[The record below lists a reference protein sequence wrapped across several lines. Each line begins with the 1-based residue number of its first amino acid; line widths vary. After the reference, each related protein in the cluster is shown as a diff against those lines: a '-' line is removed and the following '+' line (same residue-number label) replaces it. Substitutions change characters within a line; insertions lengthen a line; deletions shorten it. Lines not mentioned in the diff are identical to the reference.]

1 MGDVAGPRVWDCVP
15 FFDEIEHLQARF
27 ELLEYVVD
35 GHIVVEGTHTHQGD
49 PKPLHLD
56 GVDLPDNVIRCVAD
70 LSDAGLGDY
79 LSQYGPEWAREHA
92 QRDYVGHYARWMS
105 APVEH
110 IYDARPLLAP
120 DDILLVCDV
129 DEHVN
134 PGVIKYL
141 PHALDVA
148 DGPVGLIMRMFYY
161 GLTWEDPNP
170 WLHPRALRV
179 RDLPDSLSVLREGII
194 VKAVAGSGWHVSYT
208 GGPERRAA
216 KLRAYAHAEQNNPD
230 THALIATAHETGIG
244 PNGEELVAVTD
255 LEGVPEALVRR
266 FG

>member
-1 MGDVAGPRVWDCVP
+1 MTDVAGPRVWVGMP
-15 FFDEIEHLQARF
+15 FFDEIEHLDAQL

-35 GHIVVEGTHTHQGD
+35 GFIVCEGTHTHQGA

-56 GVDLPDNVIRCVAD
+56 NLASADRVVRLVAD
-70 LSDAGLGDY
+70 L
-79 LSQYGPEWAREHA
+79 GPYDEPWARENA
-92 QRDYVGHYARWMS
+92 QRDYIGSYVAAVPSLY
-105 APVEH
+105 
-110 IYDARPLLAP
+110 AP
-120 DDILLVCDV
+120 DDILIVV
-129 DEHVN
+129 DADEIVN

-141 PHALDVA
+141 PHALEVA
-148 DGPVGLIMRMFYY
+148 GGPVGLMMRMLYY
-161 GLTWEDPNP
+161 GLEWEDSAP
-170 WLHPRALRV
+170 WLHPRAMRV
-179 RDLPDSLSVLREGII
+179 RDIPESLSALRIGVID
-194 VKAVAGSGWHVSYT
+194 KAVAGSGWHVSYW

-244 PNGEELVAVTD
+244 PNGEQLVAVTD

>member
-1 MGDVAGPRVWDCVP
+1 MGDIAGPRVWDCVTV
-15 FFDEIEHLQARF
+15 FTEVEHLQARF
-27 ELLEYVVD
+27 ELLRYVVD

-49 PKPLHLD
+49 DHHPRIA
-56 GVDLPDNVIRCVAD
+56 GSEWLPDNAIMCLAD
-70 LSDAGLGDY
+70 LGGLDE
-79 LSQYGPEWAREHA
+79 PWARENA
-92 QRDYVGHYARWMS
+92 QRDFIGTYVQAMAG
-105 APVEH
+105 
-110 IYDARPLLAP
+110 DLFAP
-120 DDILLVCDV
+120 DDILLACDV

-134 PGVIKYL
+134 PEVVKYI

-148 DGPVGLIMRMFYY
+148 GGPVALAMRMLYY
-161 GLTWEDPNP
+161 GLSWEDPNV

-179 RDLPDSLSVLREGII
+179 RDLPDSLSALRIGVIGH
-194 VKAVAGSGWHVSYT
+194 AVAGSGWHVSYT
-208 GGPERRAA
+208 GGPEARAA

-244 PNGEELVAVTD
+244 PNGEELVPVTD

>member
-1 MGDVAGPRVWDCVP
+1 MTDIAGPRVWDCVP

-70 LSDAGLGDY
+70 LGGYTEPWD
-79 LSQYGPEWAREHA
+79 RERA
-92 QRDYVGHYARWMS
+92 QRDWIGTYVASLRGN
-105 APVEH
+105 
-110 IYDARPLLAP
+110 LFAP
-120 DDILLVCDV
+120 DDILLVGDV

-148 DGPVGLIMRMFYY
+148 DGPVGLIMRMLYY
-161 GLTWEDPNP
+161 GLSWEDPNP

-179 RDLPDSLSVLREGII
+179 RDLPESLSALREGII

-266 FG
+266 FR

>member
-1 MGDVAGPRVWDCVP
+1 MGDIAGPRVWVGLTY
-15 FFDEIEHLQARF
+15 FDEIEHLQAQL

-35 GHIVVEGTHTHQGD
+35 GFIVCEGTHTHQGD
-49 PKPLHLD
+49 PKPLHLND
-56 GVDLPDNVIRCVAD
+56 VALPETVIRCVAD
-70 LSDAGLGDY
+70 LGGFEEPWD
-79 LSQYGPEWAREHA
+79 RENA
-92 QRDYVGHYARWMS
+92 QRDYIGSYMS
-105 APVEH
+105 ALSEPECLVF
-110 IYDARPLLAP
+110 AP
-120 DDILLVCDV
+120 DDILIVV
-129 DEHVN
+129 DADEIVN
-134 PGVIKYL
+134 PGVVKYL

-148 DGPVGLIMRMFYY
+148 GGPVALAMRMLYY
-161 GLTWEDPNP
+161 GLSWEDPNV

-179 RDLPDSLSVLREGII
+179 RDIPESLSALRIGVIGH
-194 VKAVAGSGWHVSYT
+194 AVAGGGWHVSYT